1 MSTSTLPCTCPTG
14 DGSLRWPCPQH
25 PPAAATPPA
34 VPAPAGGVATTYAEP
49 AAVLT
54 VITCR
59 CGTDVDGFSEAAAW
73 HAYEDHLA
81 QHDDEDADQ

>member
-1 MSTSTLPCTCPTG
+1 MSTS
-14 DGSLRWPCPQH
+14 
-25 PPAAATPPA
+25 
-34 VPAPAGGVATTYAEP
+34 TTYAEP